1 MPDEEYKPTHT
12 LVDLLVGLRARGLTW
27 AQIETE
33 TEIDAERAATLV
45 QEYLTSNYGASTVA
59 EQRMLQ
65 LRRLEQIANA
75 LWDQVMAGDR
85 ITEGKQAQGV
95 GLLRGGSPRPQAG
108 EHRCRWRKARG
119 VTLEQILAIC
129 ESQRIEGQPVQRA
142 IGHDGEACRARIE
155 NGKRRLDERTAQCA
169 CDARRIGAAFDER
182 TKAADTLSKR
192 VDGQYACLDAT
203 ALDDEHRDGC
213 TTHGEKL
220 EERDAIVRQ

>member
-1 MPDEEYKPTHT
+1 MLDEEYKPTHT

-85 ITEGKQAQGV
+85 ITEGKQTKNLLDTLNMITELLDLKKDRVRDELVQLTRAQTDLV
-95 GLLRGGSPRPQAG
+95 
-108 EHRCRWRKARG
+108 
-119 VTLEQILAIC
+119 
-129 ESQRIEGQPVQRA
+129 
-142 IGHDGEACRARIE
+142 
-155 NGKRRLDERTAQCA
+155 RTVL
-169 CDARRIGAAFDER
+169 IGARLSILDQLLDLVQSLPTSGTAEEFKALMRTRLEAGFSEIYAEASAKALEGDQSKVVRIDPNQVGHSAER
-182 TKAADTLSKR
+182 V
-192 VDGQYACLDAT
+192 VD
-203 ALDDEHRDGC
+203 
-213 TTHGEKL
+213 
-220 EERDAIVRQ
+220 

>member
-1 MPDEEYKPTHT
+1 MPRSTLWTTREGRTMPDEEYKPTHT

-85 ITEGKQAQGV
+85 ITEGKQTKNMVHTLPLSGTPEEMRSAFRVRLESGFSQIYAEASARALEGDQSKVVRIDPNQV
-95 GLLRGGSPRPQAG
+95 GHSA
-108 EHRCRWRKARG
+108 
-119 VTLEQILAIC
+119 
-129 ESQRIEGQPVQRA
+129 
-142 IGHDGEACRARIE
+142 
-155 NGKRRLDERTAQCA
+155 ERV
-169 CDARRIGAAFDER
+169 
-182 TKAADTLSKR
+182 
-192 VDGQYACLDAT
+192 VD
-203 ALDDEHRDGC
+203 
-213 TTHGEKL
+213 
-220 EERDAIVRQ
+220 

>member
-75 LWDQVMAGDR
+75 LWDQVMSGDR
-85 ITEGKQAQGV
+85 ITEGKQTKN
-95 GLLRGGSPRPQAG
+95 LL
-108 EHRCRWRKARG
+108 
-119 VTLEQILAIC
+119 
-129 ESQRIEGQPVQRA
+129 
-142 IGHDGEACRARIE
+142 
-155 NGKRRLDERTAQCA
+155 
-169 CDARRIGAAFDER
+169 
-182 TKAADTLSKR
+182 DTLNMITELLDLKKDRVRDELVQLTRAQTDLVRTVLVQARMDILQQLLDMVHTLPLSGTPEEMRSAFRVRLESGFSQIYAEASARALEGDQSKVVRIDPNQVGHSAER
-192 VDGQYACLDAT
+192 VVD
-203 ALDDEHRDGC
+203 
-213 TTHGEKL
+213 
-220 EERDAIVRQ
+220 